1 MDKLNIYVIED
12 VLGHN
17 LTKEQKE
24 EIIMKKN
31 KTETKDLTISE
42 ISKLPSLTKQY
53 KGMLTHIHNSLPAI
67 KKTSSNFYKSHSQF
81 MGVMLDVTAITPVR
95 SLKHTLAEID
105 RTRQALEEAH
115 LKMAE
120 NDIMIR
126 KREGQL
132 ENPDLNP
139 LDREHIEHKL
149 LKLKVNGANIM
160 NSVQGAIRKMSF
172 FTTQYNSILEKLG
185 KEDITEEEYEK
196 EEVKYHIM
204 TCMKQALNA
213 ARARGGQID
222 EGNLIYL
229 FDMGINSA
237 VAQKEIY
244 EYLKRENDMMAN
256 GENPSHEMTV
266 QWLEHCAE
274 IFKEDSQKFADRR
287 GFQLLDEKS
296 LATGN
301 EDKKK
306 ED

>member
-1 MDKLNIYVIED
+1 MSKDK
-12 VLGHN
+12 
-17 LTKEQKE
+17 
-24 EIIMKKN
+24 
-31 KTETKDLTISE
+31 KTETRDLTIAE
-42 ISKLPSLTKQY
+42 ISKIPTLTKQY
-53 KGMLTHIHNSLPAI
+53 KGMLTHITNTLPAI
-67 KKTSSNFYKSHSQF
+67 KKSSSNFYKSHSQF

-95 SLKHTLAEID
+95 SLKHTLAELD
-105 RTRQALEEAH
+105 RTRLALEEAH

-126 KREGQL
+126 KREKQL
-132 ENPDLNP
+132 ENGE
-139 LDREHIEHKL
+139 LDNLEREHIEHKL
-149 LKLKVNGANIM
+149 LKLRIQGANIM

-172 FTTQYNSILEKLG
+172 FTTQYQSILKKLG
-185 KEDITEEEYEK
+185 KEDITEEEYEI

-244 EYLKRENDMMAN
+244 NYLKIENDLIAQ
-256 GENPSHEMTV
+256 GQNPSHEMTM

-274 IFKEDSQKFADRR
+274 LFKNDSRKFADRR

-296 LATGN
+296 LASVN
-301 EDKKK
+301 KDKKEQK
-306 ED
+306 E

>member
-1 MDKLNIYVIED
+1 VSKDK
-12 VLGHN
+12 
-17 LTKEQKE
+17 
-24 EIIMKKN
+24 
-31 KTETKDLTISE
+31 KTETRDLTIAE
-42 ISKLPSLTKQY
+42 ISKIPTLTKQY
-53 KGMLTHIHNSLPAI
+53 KGMLTHITNTLPAI
-67 KKTSSNFYKSHSQF
+67 KKSSSNFYKSHSQF

-95 SLKHTLAEID
+95 SLKHTLAELD
-105 RTRQALEEAH
+105 RTRLALEEAH

-126 KREGQL
+126 KREKQL
-132 ENPDLNP
+132 ENDE
-139 LDREHIEHKL
+139 LDNLEREHIEHKL
-149 LKLKVNGANIM
+149 LKLRIQGANIM

-172 FTTQYNSILEKLG
+172 FTTQYQSILQKLG
-185 KEDITEEEYEK
+185 KEDITEQEYEI

-244 EYLKRENDMMAN
+244 NYLKRENEMLAA
-256 GENPSHEMTV
+256 GENPSHEMTM

-274 IFKEDSQKFADRR
+274 LFKDDSKKFADRR
-287 GFQLLDEKS
+287 GFQLLDKKS
-296 LATGN
+296 LASVN
-301 EDKKK
+301 KDKK
-306 ED
+306 EQQE

>member
-1 MDKLNIYVIED
+1 MSKDK
-12 VLGHN
+12 
-17 LTKEQKE
+17 
-24 EIIMKKN
+24 
-31 KTETKDLTISE
+31 KTETRDLTIAE
-42 ISKLPSLTKQY
+42 ISKIPTLTKQY
-53 KGMLTHIHNSLPAI
+53 KGMLTHITNTLPAI
-67 KKTSSNFYKSHSQF
+67 KKSSSNFYKSHSQF

-95 SLKHTLAEID
+95 SLKHTLAELD
-105 RTRQALEEAH
+105 RTRLALEEAH

-126 KREGQL
+126 KREKQL
-132 ENPDLNP
+132 ENDE
-139 LDREHIEHKL
+139 LDNLEREHIEHKL
-149 LKLKVNGANIM
+149 LKLRIQGANIM

-172 FTTQYNSILEKLG
+172 FTTQYQSILQKLG
-185 KEDITEEEYEK
+185 KEDITEQEYEI

-244 EYLKRENDMMAN
+244 NYLKRENEMLAA
-256 GENPSHEMTV
+256 GENPSHEMTM

-274 IFKEDSQKFADRR
+274 LFKNDSKKFADRR
-287 GFQLLDEKS
+287 GFQLLDKKS
-296 LATGN
+296 LASVN
-301 EDKKK
+301 KDKK
-306 ED
+306 EQQE

>member
-1 MDKLNIYVIED
+1 MSKDK
-12 VLGHN
+12 
-17 LTKEQKE
+17 
-24 EIIMKKN
+24 
-31 KTETKDLTISE
+31 KTETKDLTIAE
-42 ISKLPSLTKQY
+42 ISKIPTLTKQY
-53 KGMLTHIHNSLPAI
+53 KGMLTHITNTLPAI
-67 KKTSSNFYKSHSQF
+67 KKSSSNFYKSHSQF

-95 SLKHTLAEID
+95 SLKHTLAELD
-105 RTRQALEEAH
+105 RTRLALEEAH

-126 KREGQL
+126 KREKQL
-132 ENPDLNP
+132 ENDE
-139 LDREHIEHKL
+139 LDNLEREHIEHKL
-149 LKLKVNGANIM
+149 LKLRIQGANIM

-172 FTTQYNSILEKLG
+172 FTTQYQSILQKLG
-185 KEDITEEEYEK
+185 KEDITEQEYEI

-244 EYLKRENDMMAN
+244 NYLKRENEMMAQ
-256 GENPSHEMTV
+256 GENPSHEMTM

-274 IFKEDSQKFADRR
+274 LFKDDSRKFADRR
-287 GFQLLDEKS
+287 GFELLDEKS
-296 LATGN
+296 LASVN
-301 EDKKK
+301 KDKK
-306 ED
+306 EQQE

>member
-1 MDKLNIYVIED
+1 VSKDK
-12 VLGHN
+12 
-17 LTKEQKE
+17 
-24 EIIMKKN
+24 
-31 KTETKDLTISE
+31 KTETRDLTIAE
-42 ISKLPSLTKQY
+42 ISKIPTLTKQY
-53 KGMLTHIHNSLPAI
+53 KGMLTHITNTLPAI
-67 KKTSSNFYKSHSQF
+67 KKSSSNFYKSHSQF

-95 SLKHTLAEID
+95 SLKHTLAELD
-105 RTRQALEEAH
+105 RTRLALEEAH

-126 KREGQL
+126 KREKQL
-132 ENPDLNP
+132 ENDE
-139 LDREHIEHKL
+139 LDNLEREHIEHKL
-149 LKLKVNGANIM
+149 LKLRIQGANIM

-172 FTTQYNSILEKLG
+172 FTTQYQSILQKLG
-185 KEDITEEEYEK
+185 KEDITEQEYEI

-244 EYLKRENDMMAN
+244 NYLKRENEMLAA
-256 GENPSHEMTV
+256 GENPSHEMTM

-274 IFKEDSQKFADRR
+274 LFKDDSRKFADRR

-296 LATGN
+296 LASVN
-301 EDKKK
+301 KDKK
-306 ED
+306 EQQE

>member
-1 MDKLNIYVIED
+1 MKL
-12 VLGHN
+12 
-17 LTKEQKE
+17 
-24 EIIMKKN
+24 KKN
-31 KTETKDLTISE
+31 KKENKDLTITE
-42 ISKLPSLTKQY
+42 ISKLPTLTKQY
-53 KGMLTHIHNSLPAI
+53 QGMLKHITSSLPAI

-105 RTRQALEEAH
+105 RTRLALEEAH

-126 KREGQL
+126 KREKQL
-132 ENPDLNP
+132 ENPDLDP
-139 LDREHIEHKL
+139 IDREHIEHKL
-149 LKLKVNGANIM
+149 LKLRVNGANIM

-172 FTTQYNSILEKLG
+172 FTTQYKSILKKLG

-274 IFKEDSQKFADRR
+274 IFKSDSQKFADRR
-287 GFQLLDEKS
+287 GFQLMDQKS
-296 LATGN
+296 LATVN
-301 EDKKK
+301 KDKKK
-306 ED
+306 QD

>member
-1 MDKLNIYVIED
+1 VIKDK
-12 VLGHN
+12 
-17 LTKEQKE
+17 
-24 EIIMKKN
+24 
-31 KTETKDLTISE
+31 KTESRDLTIAE
-42 ISKLPSLTKQY
+42 ISKIPTLTKQY
-53 KGMLTHIHNSLPAI
+53 KGMLTHITNTLPAI
-67 KKTSSNFYKSHSQF
+67 KKSSSNFYKSHSQF

-95 SLKHTLAEID
+95 SLKHTLAELD
-105 RTRQALEEAH
+105 RTRLALEEAH

-126 KREGQL
+126 KREKQL
-132 ENPDLNP
+132 ENDE
-139 LDREHIEHKL
+139 LDNLEREHIEHKL
-149 LKLKVNGANIM
+149 LKLRIQGANIM

-172 FTTQYNSILEKLG
+172 FTTQYQSILKKLG
-185 KEDITEEEYEK
+185 KEDITEQEYEI

-244 EYLKRENDMMAN
+244 NYLKRENEMLAA
-256 GENPSHEMTV
+256 GENPSHEMTM

-274 IFKEDSQKFADRR
+274 LFKDDSRKFADRR

-296 LATGN
+296 LASVN
-301 EDKKK
+301 KDKK
-306 ED
+306 EQQE

>member
-1 MDKLNIYVIED
+1 MSKDK
-12 VLGHN
+12 
-17 LTKEQKE
+17 
-24 EIIMKKN
+24 
-31 KTETKDLTISE
+31 KTETRDLTIAE
-42 ISKLPSLTKQY
+42 ISKIPTLTKQY
-53 KGMLTHIHNSLPAI
+53 KGMLTHITNTLPAI
-67 KKTSSNFYKSHSQF
+67 KKSSSNFYKSHSQF

-95 SLKHTLAEID
+95 SLKHTLAELD
-105 RTRQALEEAH
+105 RTRLALEEAH

-126 KREGQL
+126 KREKQL
-132 ENPDLNP
+132 ENDE
-139 LDREHIEHKL
+139 LDNLEREHIEHKL
-149 LKLKVNGANIM
+149 LKLRIQGANIM

-172 FTTQYNSILEKLG
+172 FTTQYQSILQKLG
-185 KEDITEEEYEK
+185 KEDITEQEYEI

-222 EGNLIYL
+222 GGNLIYL

-244 EYLKRENDMMAN
+244 NYLKRENEMLAA
-256 GENPSHEMTV
+256 GENPSHEMTM

-274 IFKEDSQKFADRR
+274 LFKDDSRKFADRR

-296 LATGN
+296 LASVN
-301 EDKKK
+301 KDKK
-306 ED
+306 EQQE

>member
-1 MDKLNIYVIED
+1 MSKDK
-12 VLGHN
+12 
-17 LTKEQKE
+17 
-24 EIIMKKN
+24 
-31 KTETKDLTISE
+31 KTETKDLTIAE
-42 ISKLPSLTKQY
+42 ISKIPTLTKQY
-53 KGMLTHIHNSLPAI
+53 KGMLTHITNTLPAI
-67 KKTSSNFYKSHSQF
+67 KKSSSNFYKSHSQF

-95 SLKHTLAEID
+95 SLKHTLAELD
-105 RTRQALEEAH
+105 RTRLALEEAH

-126 KREGQL
+126 KREKQL
-132 ENPDLNP
+132 ENDE
-139 LDREHIEHKL
+139 LDNLEREHIEHKL
-149 LKLKVNGANIM
+149 LKLRIQGANIM

-172 FTTQYNSILEKLG
+172 FTTQYQSILQKLG
-185 KEDITEEEYEK
+185 KEDITEQEYEI

-244 EYLKRENDMMAN
+244 NYLKRENEMLAA
-256 GENPSHEMTV
+256 GENPSHEMTM

-274 IFKEDSQKFADRR
+274 LFKNDSRKFADRR

-296 LATGN
+296 LASVN
-301 EDKKK
+301 KDKK
-306 ED
+306 EQQE